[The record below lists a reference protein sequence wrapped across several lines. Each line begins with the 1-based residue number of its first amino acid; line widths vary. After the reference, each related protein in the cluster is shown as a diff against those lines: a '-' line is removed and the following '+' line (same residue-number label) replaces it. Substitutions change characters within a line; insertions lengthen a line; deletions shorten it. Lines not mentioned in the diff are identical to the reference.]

1 MDDFDFAAHSKK
13 SRTFSTTAKKGPRP
27 AKTVEEVYQYGI
39 WWLSQREHAEA
50 EIAEKLHRKTENEEW
65 IAQTMQKLL
74 TNNYVNDQRYA
85 NMWVR
90 SHVHRI
96 SVRDIEQKLRLK
108 KIAPSIIA
116 SAIEEN
122 IQENDQRALAETIL
136 RKNQKK
142 MGNQK
147 LRMLMSQAQ
156 IPTQII
162 QDLLHNDEDDPLI
175 EHRKAL
181 GMLNTKQ
188 KMSIDTK
195 DRKQLDKLTR
205 FLISRGFSY
214 DCVKFAIK
222 HHLTDPE
229 TDFFDDI

>member
-1 MDDFDFAAHSKK
+1 MDDFDFTPQRKK
-13 SRTFSTTAKKGPRP
+13 PRSSLTPIKKGPRP

-50 EIAEKLHRKTENEEW
+50 EIAEKLHRKTDNEEW

-74 TNNYVNDQRYA
+74 TNNYINDQRYA
-85 NMWVR
+85 EMWVH
-90 SHVHRI
+90 SHAHRV
-96 SVRDIEQKLRLK
+96 SARDIEQKLRLK
-108 KIAPSIIA
+108 KIDSSIIA
-116 SAIEEN
+116 AAIAEN
-122 IQENDQRALAETIL
+122 IQEEDQLALAETIL

-147 LRMLMSQAQ
+147 LRMLMVQAQ
-156 IPTQII
+156 IPTSII
-162 QDLLHNDEDDPLI
+162 QSLLENEEDDELS

-181 GMLNTKQ
+181 EMLNTKQ
-188 KMSIDTK
+188 KHPIELT

-222 HHLTDPE
+222 HHLNDPND
-229 TDFFDDI
+229 DFFD